1 MVCTM
6 IFVES
11 AVFTADVKELLS
23 DEEYSALQ
31 AHLVERPDVG
41 DLIQQTGGLRRCGG
55 RLKGEASAAG
65 RA

>member
-11 AVFTADVKELLS
+11 SVFTADVKELLS

-31 AHLVERPDVG
+31 AYLVNQPDAG
-41 DLIQQTGGLRRCGG
+41 DLIKQTAVCARCDGRR
-55 RLKGEASAAG
+55 KDEASVVG
-65 RA
+65 RG